1 MIQINVLF
9 VSNDQTQLDLFM
21 KVVEIKKLRYNVIS
35 VTGPYELNTVV
46 LSDFDI
52 VLANYWLENGTVLE
66 LLPLLR
72 GIPCIV
78 MTDPGSEAHIQQV
91 INQGAQDFLIKDEE
105 QKYLSLVPILVRKA
119 LMHRDV
125 EDTNYDMLKT
135 SEKRYEDLVQALPD
149 IVYKLNPSGHFT
161 FVNNSIRTLGYE
173 PEDLIGK
180 HFSILLESNQV
191 ESVSRQTVIESYHG
205 KVTGDKDAPKLF
217 DERRSGHRKTTSLKI
232 RLKKNP
238 AHQKSFEDKEMI
250 GSIISYGEVSATG
263 QYRTDRE
270 KRYFTGTIGII
281 RDITTREKSERMLH
295 RLSLAVEQSP
305 VSIIIFN
312 RQGITEYINPFFIQ
326 ASGYFPD
333 ELIGKSIL
341 TLRTDETS
349 DDTYTIIKDTLFGG
363 NSWKGNLPYRSHK
376 GEPVM
381 NRVLISPVMDCNQ
394 EISDFIIIGEQIES
408 AG

>member
-1 MIQINVLF
+1 MAQINVLF
-9 VSNDQTQLDLFM
+9 VGNDQKQLDLFM
-21 KVVEIKKLRYNVIS
+21 KVVEIKKLQYNVIS
-35 VTGPYELNTVV
+35 LPGPNELDQID

-52 VLANYWLENGTVLE
+52 ILANYWLENGTVTE

-91 INQGAQDFLIKDEE
+91 INQGAQDFLIKDDE
-105 QKYLSLVPILVRKA
+105 QKYLSLVPILIRKA

-125 EDTNYDMLKT
+125 EDTNYDMLRT
-135 SEKRYEDLVQALPD
+135 SAKRYEDLVQALPD

-161 FVNNSIRTLGYE
+161 FVNNSIRSLGYD

-180 HFSILLESNQV
+180 HFSTLLDSHQV
-191 ESVSRQTVIESYHG
+191 DSVSRQAVIESYHG
-205 KVTGDKDAPKLF
+205 KVTGDEEAPKLF

-232 RLKKNP
+232 RLKRNP

-250 GSIISYGEVSATG
+250 GSVISYGEVSATG
-263 QYRTDRE
+263 QYRTDQER
-270 KRYFTGTIGII
+270 RYFTGTIGII

-312 RQGITEYINPFFIQ
+312 RQGIIEYINPFFIK
-326 ASGYFPD
+326 ASGYFPN

-341 TLRTDETS
+341 VLRCDETS
-349 DDTYTIIKDTLFGG
+349 DDTYTIIKDTLLSG
-363 NSWKGNLPYRSHK
+363 NSWRGNLPYCTPK
-376 GEPVM
+376 KEPVM
-381 NRVLISPVMDCNQ
+381 NWVLISPVMDYNQ
-394 EISDFIIIGEQIES
+394 EITDFIIIGEQLQSKE
-408 AG
+408 

>member
-1 MIQINVLF
+1 MMQINVLF

-35 VTGPYELNTVV
+35 VTGPYELDTVV

-72 GIPCIV
+72 DIPCIV

-173 PEDLIGK
+173 PEELIGK

-205 KVTGDKDAPKLF
+205 KVTGDNEAPKLF

-238 AHQKSFEDKEMI
+238 THQKSFEDKEMI

-376 GEPVM
+376 GESVM

-394 EISDFIIIGEQIES
+394 EITDFIIIGEQIES